1 MGTNTTRKCTEIWKI
16 LSLRQRRLGDIEGKK
31 YEKVA
36 LVYKLLFSSE
46 GLSQYDVIQPPPLA
60 ILFIHII
67 SRCKV
72 FVHSLCDILI

>member
-1 MGTNTTRKCTEIWKI
+1 MV
-16 LSLRQRRLGDIEGKK
+16 SFQQRGLGDIEGKK

-36 LVYKLLFSSE
+36 LVYKLLYSSE

-72 FVHSLCDILI
+72 IVHSLCDIII